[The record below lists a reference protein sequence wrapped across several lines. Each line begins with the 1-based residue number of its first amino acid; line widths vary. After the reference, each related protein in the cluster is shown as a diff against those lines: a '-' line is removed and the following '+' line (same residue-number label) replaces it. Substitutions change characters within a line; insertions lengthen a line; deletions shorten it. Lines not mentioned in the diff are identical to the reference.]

1 MKAETDWGRVEQK
14 NQQKHFSV
22 SEGAAMPPRTRL
34 ARHRARPATAA
45 LAAVTVLAG
54 LLAGAVPSASAATA
68 AAADDPAPVLV
79 DRFEGEVPFANQPAD
94 GIFTWG
100 GDSDDPPTLALK
112 DRADAPEGAKVLE
125 GTYNIS
131 GYGGLSH
138 DFAADQP
145 AHDWSAHKGIR
156 FWWYGQNTAPL
167 PPGSGKRINFEIKD
181 GGANGE
187 ASELW
192 TTSFT
197 DDWEGWHQ
205 VEIPFTDFTY
215 RTDYQPVGGIDQ
227 VLGLDEMWG
236 YAVTLPTGAPG
247 SFAMDGVELYG
258 KADAALKAS
267 VVTDAAVHTVKEGGT
282 ADIDV
287 SVATT
292 GSVPI
297 EEPVTVAYATKGG
310 SAEAGKDYTPVTG
323 TYTFPA
329 GTASGTSHR
338 ISVATRKDGAAE
350 SAETIPLE
358 LTVTGAKPP
367 KENPQ
372 VVIDAHGLPY
382 LDPKLPVKKRVADL
396 LSRMSPA
403 EKAGQMTQAERNA
416 LKSQGDIA
424 AYDLGSLLSG
434 GGSVPTPNT
443 PEAWAKMVD
452 AYQLRAQATRFQIP
466 LIYGVDAVHGHNNV
480 IGSTIMP
487 HNIGIGAGRDPKLA
501 ERTGAVTADEVRATG
516 IPWDFAPCLCVTR
529 DERWGRSYESY
540 GEDPALVESMETV
553 IQGMQG
559 SASGKDLHRNDKV
572 LATAKHYVGDGGTEF
587 GSSTTGSYTI
597 DQGVTKVT
605 RQELEAVHLA
615 PFEEAVKRGVGT
627 VMPSYSSLDIL
638 GDDQG
643 PVKMHADA
651 EMINGVL
658 KDRMGFEGF
667 VISDWQAID
676 QIPGD
681 YASDVRTSVNAGLD
695 MIMVPTAYQDFTK
708 TLQDEVTAGRIS
720 QARIDDAVTRILT
733 QKFRLGLFE
742 KPYADTTDIDQVGSA
757 GHRAVAREAAAK
769 SQVLLKNDGG
779 VLPLKASQKVYVAG
793 SNADN
798 IGNQAGGWT
807 VSWQGSSG
815 RITTGTTILE
825 AMKKDATDAASVTY
839 SKDASASTDGYDVG
853 VVVVGE
859 TPYAEGIGDVGNG
872 NDLELTA
879 ADKAA
884 IDKVCAA
891 MKCAVLVVSGRP
903 QLIGDRLGDIDALVA
918 SWLPGTEGDG
928 VADVLYGKRAF
939 TGQLPVTWPKSE
951 SQLPI
956 NVGDATYDPQFP
968 YGWGLTTLKK
978 APTGGELTLGAL
990 AVAAQLAEKAGLGKS
1005 EAGRAIVDQARLLVQ
1020 QKAGGKPTAAVSK
1033 PFADADH
1040 LLLTGDLTGAVAKL
1054 RTAYRAVQR

>member
-1 MKAETDWGRVEQK
+1 
-14 NQQKHFSV
+14 
-22 SEGAAMPPRTRL
+22 MPPRTR
-34 ARHRARPATAA
+34 RRARPATAA
-45 LAAVTVLAG
+45 LAAATVLAG
-54 LLAGAVPSASAATA
+54 LLAGAVPSAAAP
-68 AAADDPAPVLV
+68 AAADEPAPVAI
-79 DRFEGEVPFANQPAD
+79 DRFEGEVPFANQPAE

-100 GDSDDPPTLALK
+100 GDADDPPTLSLEE
-112 DRADAPEGAKVLE
+112 RPDAPEGAKVLE
-125 GTYNIS
+125 GTYDIS

-138 DFAADQP
+138 DYAADQP

-167 PPGSGKRINFEIKD
+167 PPGSGKRIAFEIKD
-181 GGANGE
+181 GGAHGE

-205 VEIPFTDFTY
+205 VEIPFADFTY
-215 RTDYQPVGGIDQ
+215 RGDYQPVGGIDQ
-227 VLGLDEMWG
+227 VLGLNEMWG
-236 YAVTLPTGAPG
+236 YALTLPPGAPG
-247 SFAMDGVELYG
+247 KFAIDGMELYG

-267 VVTDAAVHTVKEGGT
+267 VVTDAAVHPVKQGGT
-282 ADIDV
+282 AGIDL

-292 GSVPI
+292 GSLPLD
-297 EEPVTVAYATKGG
+297 EPVTVAYETKGG
-310 SAEAGKDYTPVTG
+310 SAAAGTDYAPVSG

-329 GTASGTSHR
+329 GTASGTTHR
-338 ISVATRKDGAAE
+338 VSVPTKKVTGAA
-350 SAETIPLE
+350 SAKTVPLE
-358 LTVTGAKPP
+358 LTVTGARPP

-382 LDPKLPVKKRVADL
+382 QNPKLPVKKRVADL
-396 LSRMSPA
+396 LARMSPA

-416 LKSQGDIA
+416 LSSQGDIA
-424 AYDLGSLLSG
+424 TYDLGSLLSG
-434 GGSVPTPNT
+434 GGSVPSPNT
-443 PEAWAKMVD
+443 AAAWAKMVD

-487 HNIGIGAGRDPKLA
+487 HNVGLGATRDPRTVEK
-501 ERTGAVTADEVRATG
+501 TGAVTANEVRATG
-516 IPWDFAPCLCVTR
+516 IPWDFAPCLCVSR
-529 DERWGRSYESY
+529 DDRWGRAYEAY
-540 GEDPALVESMETV
+540 GEDPALVESLETV

-559 SASGKDLHRNDKV
+559 AASGKDLARNDKV
-572 LATAKHYVGDGGTEF
+572 LATAKHYVGDGGTEY
-587 GSSTTGSYTI
+587 GSSTTGSYPI

-615 PFEEAVKRGVGT
+615 PFTDAVKRGVGT

-638 GDDQG
+638 GDDEG
-643 PVKMHADA
+643 PVKMHANA
-651 EMINGVL
+651 AMINGVL

-695 MIMVPTAYQDFTK
+695 MIMVPTAYKDFTK
-708 TLQDEVTAGRIS
+708 TLQAEVAAGRVT
-720 QARIDDAVTRILT
+720 QARIDDAVSRILT

-742 KPYADTTDIDQVGSA
+742 KPYADTSNLDEVGSA
-757 GHRAVAREAAAK
+757 AHRAVAREAAAK

-779 VLPLKASQKVYVAG
+779 VLPLKSSQKVYVAG
-793 SNADN
+793 SNADD

-815 RITTGTTILE
+815 TITPGTTILS
-825 AMKKDATDAASVTY
+825 AMKKDAASVTY
-839 SKDASASTDGYDVG
+839 SKDASAATDGYDVG

-872 NDLELTA
+872 HDLELSA

-884 IDKVCAA
+884 VDKVCAA
-891 MKCAVLVVSGRP
+891 MKCAVLIVSGRP
-903 QLIGDRLGDIDALVA
+903 QLIGDRLDGIDALVA

-928 VADVLYGKRAF
+928 VADVLFGKRAF

-951 SQLPI
+951 AQLPI
-956 NVGDATYDPQFP
+956 NVGDAAYDPQFP

-978 APTGGELTLGAL
+978 PPAGGELTLGAL
-990 AVAAQLAEKAGLGKS
+990 ALAAQVAERTGLGRTDV
-1005 EAGRAIVDQARLLVQ
+1005 GRTIVGQARLLVQ
-1020 QKAGGKPTAAVSK
+1020 QKTGGKLTEKVSQ

-1054 RTAYRAVQR
+1054 RAAYRAA